1 MLNRSTRSLWS
12 RFLGRKARS
21 AAPAKQRRRSF
32 FEPLEGRQLL
42 ASFTWL
48 GTASTDWAN
57 QANWDIGDASPGDD
71 GVPGAADSALIND
84 VANDPL
90 LDSARSLGALS
101 GAGIINLGANTL
113 TVGALNTSTAFNGT
127 MSGTGGLTKSG
138 TGTLTLGGANSYSG
152 TTTVDNGTL
161 TFAVDQTLAG
171 GVAFGA
177 TNGSTTVG
185 TLNLN
190 SANATFGGQLVVR
203 TNTATPNQITVGSGK
218 LLSVGGGMALG
229 YDAGSGSGIRNSNLT
244 VSGLGGMAVTG
255 ADVNISVNQAA
266 TNAGYFSASVFDAT
280 GLGSFSANLTGNF
293 NVGVGTTT
301 TGRGTANLSNTANT
315 IIATAFQVGHSGGNN
330 GNGDANL
337 VFGTGTNVIRA
348 DSFNVGL
355 GKIGGTAKFLSQAAA
370 SPGTLSI
377 SNKAGSGAAN
387 MTLGSHNGTGT
398 AAVFTGTLDVRGH
411 VVTVNAATVTVGN
424 SNANATGIASGV
436 ISFDA
441 GTFAA
446 ATLNLGLKSSTG
458 INVSPN
464 SGVLNINGGAFS
476 VSGTTTIAGHS
487 GGAGAG
493 AVSGTLNLSN
503 GSFTTGSLLAANKSG
518 AATNGPTAN
527 INVSGGALTVNPA
540 GTFNLGINSN
550 AAAAAAVA
558 NLTITGGTVTSNVDI
573 VEGAI
578 TGPTT
583 STITLNGG
591 TLDLA
596 GKSIGAA
603 NPINTLSLQTG
614 TLKNVLQINNGAAIT
629 KTTAGTLNIDGTN
642 GFTGL
647 TTISA
652 GTLGGTGSTGPLTI
666 DVGGTHNPGNSPGL
680 TTVNGNYT
688 ENGTLVIELDSHA
701 GGPGVGYD
709 QVRVIGGGSVTLGA
723 ASILNIVDLA
733 GTFLPTLGQVFKLID
748 NDGGPG
754 DHTGLFSNVANNQIF
769 VIDGQS
775 LQFSYNG
782 GDGNDVVLV
791 ALTGAP
797 QNLYINDEFVAGVV
811 DGDLEAAGTQTAT
824 VGVDA
829 FASFSAAFAAYP
841 NYNGT
846 IIVNGGNYA
855 TANLAAG
862 GGGDVTLR
870 LVQDP
875 INAEPNVSIQN
886 LTGDANDAIIT
897 RFHNVANANLIVE
910 QGSFTGIVS
919 GQGGIEKN
927 TAGTLNL
934 QGNNTYS
941 GVTTINGGVIEGLI
955 GGTVAAPT
963 TPFGTSS
970 LVINGGQAR
979 YTRTNALDAGLVRT
993 TRTGALGGNTVA
1005 IDYDGAGGVTA
1016 VDTQIN
1022 RTPPSNEGSRWVGL
1036 MQVTSPGNYTF
1047 RTRSDDGSRLYINGV
1062 LVVSNDGGH
1071 GQQDRTSIPINLST
1085 GLHTVT
1091 YYFAEGSAGG
1101 GGLARMVYSGP
1112 DTANAFVTT
1121 PTSVF
1126 FQSAPIAQP
1135 NSVTVTAAGGGI
1147 DVTGNV
1153 PGLSLPSLNI
1163 GAAGSTNFAVTAA
1176 SGRRVNFAATNLQAN
1191 GATVNF
1197 SANQF
1202 VGLGIVSDGANTG
1215 LTFNNQGS
1223 GQVILDNTSAAA
1235 NDLSG
1240 TTLRLTNGR
1249 LVNMGSGAG
1258 GATSPLDNAP
1268 LIEIAGGTLTLD
1280 SKLNSYTI
1288 ANPITVTS
1296 SGVIEVVPGN
1306 STIVHSGLTTI
1317 NAAQSLTVRSY
1328 GGTAAVRGALLQMN
1342 GQITGAGD
1350 LIKTNVETAIVEE
1363 PNTSGSGFLRVT
1375 NNANNYSGTT
1385 TVSGGVLITN
1395 VANGL
1400 GATSGDT
1407 LVLNGAQLRIEGT
1420 TTIGAGE
1427 TITIAGSGPG
1437 AGGALRSEATSVIT
1451 DKVLLSAAATIVSN
1465 TASLTLTGGL
1475 DVTNGTVTID
1485 GGGAT
1490 TLPAGTGT
1498 ITASAN
1504 SNGLIKLGSGALTLN
1519 ATSNYTGST
1528 TINAGTISIAADNH
1542 LGTAPGALTNHLILN
1557 GGTLQAR
1564 ASFALNSNRGV
1575 QLNGASNST
1584 IAVTAGN
1591 TLTIGGAANIVNGT
1605 GNLAKTDT
1613 GTLVLSSGNNF
1624 TGYTTVSAGTLR
1636 VQDANSLGGISQ
1648 GTTINSG
1655 AALVFD
1661 GNFTAAA
1668 EPILAV
1674 GAGTGF
1680 GAVTATGNVTLPG
1693 SVGITGDT
1701 TIGHSVSGSTLTL
1714 AGSFGKESPGNLTF
1728 VGAGNVTVAGSIGD
1742 ADYTLTPFTARVY
1755 NVATLPS
1762 ISTAANV
1769 DAMVQGTYAPAA
1781 AATVSV
1787 PGALTFG
1794 SDAIFSTLFGVTL
1807 ADNYVTLFF
1816 STLTVNTAGT
1826 YTVAATGNDDAAA
1839 VWLDA
1844 DGTPGIQ
1851 AADLLQSVGNG
1862 NTVPATKFLNPG
1874 TYTLVYVHRE
1884 NTSGSALTGR
1894 LQGPTNT
1901 SPANAA
1907 LLRVVTPSLT
1917 TTGTNNLVLNGQ
1929 GTVTLSGANT
1939 YSGTTTVNSGTLL
1952 LSGPA
1957 ATLGSGAAGTEVKS
1971 GATLALAGGVVV
1983 ANEAIT
1989 LDGIGA
1995 PTQLGAL
2002 VNVSGNNSIATSSS
2016 LTARAVNLGEVRL
2029 ASIADSLTIDA
2040 DINLESSRLSAD
2052 GAGDIVINGDISG
2065 LGMTVGTP
2073 LAAGVSNVFA
2083 DVPEASGYSLAL
2095 EHNNLPSS
2103 VNGAANFPYTL
2114 NNTTSI
2120 GAFDRI
2126 AYYLELEGGANAPTR
2141 EFVYVSMDA
2150 FTSNINQIGVPA
2162 APTKWA
2168 FQQFVSNMNVF
2179 ASANSGVT
2187 NGTGLA
2193 TGNIEIWPSN
2203 YNGTNSFNVPNAS
2216 SIAGN
2221 AGFDFGD
2228 GGFNTSDG
2236 HGSFQIHNFDLDG
2249 AGPGTVGETLI
2260 AYNQWRNANPGLGIG
2275 TNPAGATS
2283 SYDWTFVNNLSSYSL
2298 LKRMTILVREV
2309 NPSFR
2314 QSDNSLLKQ
2323 GAGTL
2328 TLTGTNTYTGTTSVN
2343 AGVLAVN
2350 NGVGTG
2356 AILDTAGPVNVA
2368 LGATLQLLAS
2378 ETVSSYV
2385 GTGDGV
2391 GSNDSLLA
2399 LGANTLTTV
2408 GDATIANVSTAAGGG
2423 IVAGGA
2429 IIDGDDDNNVTGP
2442 NVFLQAA
2449 TGIGAGN
2456 TLETSVSAIQL
2467 FNTTSGEIN
2476 VLNSVGGLLTVSD
2489 LRTLGFGARND
2500 GGATTVV
2507 NSSPLTIA
2515 ANSISAGNVTFTA
2528 TDDNDAPALDDDLTI
2543 NGGVTVGSTTANVF
2557 LNAGDDAII
2566 NGNVSA
2572 ALQVTIGVDVGDAEL
2587 PAGTDA
2593 TTGGVLTIANAAV
2606 ITTPL
2611 AGVGGGT
2618 YLNGNDD
2625 HDTFNLAPQSTTE
2638 FFINGNL
2645 PVGTSPGDTLN
2656 LDIATAVNP
2665 LLTLGGIGAG
2675 TWTFGVPL
2683 RQVVYTSI
2691 EDVNANAPYHL
2702 ALDANN
2708 TPFGNTGVDDHLT
2721 LSRSGTDFVLSRTGD
2736 AIAPDDND
2744 VGIVFQGD
2752 FATILS
2758 FTYLGSNDR
2767 DFLTINDLGGL
2778 VNFSGLAPGAGD
2790 NTNLAGQA
2798 EFFFD
2803 GGGNNDTLIFALTG
2817 PSASQTYA
2825 FGTNSGSTPSNTGE
2839 VLSSSNAVDLQTYF
2853 ANVELVQRTGA
2864 GATPGALTVLG
2875 SDVADALSIA
2885 ANLADT
2891 RVSMGVGYTPFDFS
2905 GDNFTSLNV
2914 NALAGADSL
2923 NLVSLGSGQTND
2935 PAINLHGQ
2943 GLFADDGAVDT
2954 LRVQSTSGNTGVVT
2968 LRGGLGGDLFQLFD
2982 AAPTVD
2988 FIAGPV
2994 VVDGSGGDMTFAV
3007 DRLEINDSGDL
3018 TGDTVALN
3026 ALNGT
3031 DPDYVLTGLNAS
3043 GVTFRNIDNLDY
3055 TGTSDA
3061 DNINSQLT
3069 PTTTPHDLD
3078 AVILRGN
3085 GGNDQFRVFTSDQI
3099 GGTSPLPSGLASGV
3113 TSVSLFGDAGLDTF
3127 GETPAGL
3134 VGTGAMNV
3142 GLVVAPTT
3150 QLIRPSTTTAI
3161 TINGGIPTN
3170 PLPAPVGDIIGD
3182 TLNLDITSIP
3192 NTAPVV
3198 VAAGSSGVLNS
3209 AGQPVAWS
3217 EIEDLNLV
3225 DQGKLTNVQVG
3236 DLFARTTAANDLI
3249 QFSRNNTVA
3258 QPHRVR
3264 LRINST
3270 FGDYNVSNKTIVYAG
3285 DGADYV
3291 TQANLTVSAEF
3302 YGEGGNDLL
3311 YGATNNDWL
3320 VGGLDNDSVN
3330 GGNGDNVLWGDNA
3343 PASTDVVPPQDSP
3356 IGGNDTLSG
3365 GTGNDVIYG
3374 GGGNDRLGGFDSND
3388 YLHGGFGD
3396 DIADG
3401 GFGDDRVYGGAGN
3414 DQLAGYLGND
3424 LLVGE
3429 AGNDILNGGSGN
3441 DVLIGGTGEDNMS
3454 GEFGNDLLITG
3465 SVANEHST
3473 WTSVASVGPFSA
3485 ATYSSGTDNDAAL
3498 LALLN
3503 IWGTSNLRTGLATI
3517 THDGVD
3523 DDVYGK
3529 LGDDDFCWEAADVAD
3544 QGPTALSPPD
3554 FQVPGNGTDE
3564 RFGPTM

>member
-1 MLNRSTRSLWS
+1 M
-12 RFLGRKARS
+12 
-21 AAPAKQRRRSF
+21 
-32 FEPLEGRQLL
+32 L

-90 LDSARSLGALS
+90 LDSARSLGALT
-101 GAGIINLGANTL
+101 GTGIIDLGANTL

-127 MSGTGGLTKSG
+127 ISGTGGITKVGTNVFTLGGAAANTYSGLTTVSGGRLNLAKTSGNAIGGDLTITSALVSMTGSHQIADTSNVVMSGSGSVFNGTGINSGHVAGYTETLGSVTVTGGTFQTGPSANLTVTGAGSFTGGVGNTIFLGNSGARISFGTLNLTGMTATAGGTVSTANSFTMYGANSSTQGTVTVGAGGLNLNGSFFNLRQGGAGNLGSRLVLNGDVTTSGTAPSSIIVDSAGGTNGSRDILLSNIAGAFTRTVTVGAGGADLSINVPITNGSATTASLTKAGLG
-138 TGTLTLGGANSYSG
+138 TLNLGAASSYNGTTTVSTGILRINVADALPTATALTLGNVANLNTATFDLNGFNQTLGGLSSVGTMPITVTNTGAMATLTVNNAAGNTTYAGAITGALNLAKTSAGQLTLTGATANTYTGTTTVSAGTLTLSRAALAIPGDLDISNAGKVTITTNNQIADTSAVTMSGAGS
-152 TTTVDNGTL
+152 VFNGT
-161 TFAVDQTLAG
+161 A
-171 GVAFGA
+171 
-177 TNGSTTVG
+177 
-185 TLNLN
+185 
-190 SANATFGGQLVVR
+190 
-203 TNTATPNQITVGSGK
+203 P
-218 LLSVGGGMALG
+218 
-229 YDAGSGSGIRNSNLT
+229 
-244 VSGLGGMAVTG
+244 
-255 ADVNISVNQAA
+255 
-266 TNAGYFSASVFDAT
+266 
-280 GLGSFSANLTGNF
+280 
-293 NVGVGTTT
+293 NVGVGTVTDTIGSLNVTGGTFNAGLGAWTITGAGSFTGGAGNTIYVGNSGSNVSFGSLSLTAMNATAGGTVGTSNSFTVYGNSTFVRTSLTVGAGGLLLDGSTLNLRRGGASALGSRLILNGNVTTVGLAASSIAEDTAGGTTGLIGIELSSTAAPATRTFTLGQNLSIGVPIVNGQAAPGSIIQAGPAALTLSAANTYTGTTAVDNGQLTIATGGNLAGTSGITVGSVGNTAVLLVTSAASLSLGAGNVSLGNGGTGTLQQTT
-301 TGRGTANLSNTANT
+301 TSGIATIGGGILDSGVSALNIDTGSLVVTNGLSVDSLRVGVATTAGAAATGTLTVNGGAVVAGSNGAEMYIGRRTIASSTATTSSGTVDFSNAASVSLLASNLLLGQYVPTAQGNVTGDNTRGSLLLSTSGINTIAANT
-315 IIATAFQVGHSGGNN
+315 ITVGVSTDAGPGNAANLGTEAAN
-330 GNGDANL
+330 GNRIVLGNALN
-337 VFGTGTNVIRA
+337 NINA
-348 DSFNVGL
+348 D
-355 GKIGGTAKFLSQAAA
+355 
-370 SPGTLSI
+370 TLSV
-377 SNKAGSGAAN
+377 GS
-387 MTLGSHNGTGT
+387 
-398 AAVFTGTLDVRGH
+398 
-411 VVTVNAATVTVGN
+411 
-424 SNANATGIASGV
+424 
-436 ISFDA
+436 
-441 GTFAA
+441 
-446 ATLNLGLKSSTG
+446 LKSSGLIRFAG
-458 INVSPN
+458 I
-464 SGVLNINGGAFS
+464 G
-476 VSGTTTIAGHS
+476 
-487 GGAGAG
+487 
-493 AVSGTLNLSN
+493 GTLNLA
-503 GSFTTGSLLAANKSG
+503 GSTGATTSLLVGNNLAQNTGIVTSG
-518 AATNGPTAN
+518 VVN
-527 INVSGGALTVNPA
+527 LTG
-540 GTFNLGINSN
+540 GTFN
-550 AAAAAAVA
+550 
-558 NLTITGGTVTSNVDI
+558 GTLSNVILGRHGGGNGSGSGSLTMDAGL
-573 VEGAI
+573 VTATSI
-578 TGPTT
+578 TLGTPHALAATASATPANT
-583 STITLNGG
+583 SGTITLNGG
-591 TLDLA
+591 TLSVA
-596 GKSIGAA
+596 GTIQNSVGTRTTSGTA
-603 NPINTLSLQTG
+603 NINLFGG
-614 TLKNVLQINNGAAIT
+614 TLQFV
-629 KTTAGTLNIDGTN
+629 TLNRVA
-642 GFTGL
+642 
-647 TTISA
+647 SA
-652 GTLGGTGSTGPLTI
+652 PF
-666 DVGGTHNPGNSPGL
+666 NFNFNSGR
-680 TTVNGNYT
+680 
-688 ENGTLVIELDSHA
+688 I
-701 GGPGVGYD
+701 
-709 QVRVIGGGSVTLGA
+709 Q
-723 ASILNIVDLA
+723 
-733 GTFLPTLGQVFKLID
+733 
-748 NDGGPG
+748 
-754 DHTGLFSNVANNQIF
+754 NVA
-769 VIDGQS
+769 G
-775 LQFSYNG
+775 
-782 GDGNDVVLV
+782 
-791 ALTGAP
+791 
-797 QNLYINDEFVAGVV
+797 
-811 DGDLEAAGTQTAT
+811 
-824 VGVDA
+824 
-829 FASFSAAFAAYP
+829 
-841 NYNGT
+841 
-846 IIVNGGNYA
+846 
-855 TANLAAG
+855 
-862 GGGDVTLR
+862 
-870 LVQDP
+870 
-875 INAEPNVSIQN
+875 QN
-886 LTGDANDAIIT
+886 LTDNNVTINLLTAATHTFEIDGGQVGTIT
-897 RFHNVANANLIVE
+897 STATIAGVGAL
-910 QGSFTGIVS
+910 T
-919 GQGGIEKN
+919 K
-927 TAGTLNL
+927 AGT
-934 QGNNTYS
+934 
-941 GVTTINGGVIEGLI
+941 
-955 GGTVAAPT
+955 
-963 TPFGTSS
+963 
-970 LVINGGQAR
+970 
-979 YTRTNALDAGLVRT
+979 
-993 TRTGALGGNTVA
+993 
-1005 IDYDGAGGVTA
+1005 
-1016 VDTQIN
+1016 
-1022 RTPPSNEGSRWVGL
+1022 
-1036 MQVTSPGNYTF
+1036 
-1047 RTRSDDGSRLYINGV
+1047 
-1062 LVVSNDGGH
+1062 
-1071 GQQDRTSIPINLST
+1071 
-1085 GLHTVT
+1085 
-1091 YYFAEGSAGG
+1091 
-1101 GGLARMVYSGP
+1101 
-1112 DTANAFVTT
+1112 
-1121 PTSVF
+1121 
-1126 FQSAPIAQP
+1126 
-1135 NSVTVTAAGGGI
+1135 
-1147 DVTGNV
+1147 
-1153 PGLSLPSLNI
+1153 
-1163 GAAGSTNFAVTAA
+1163 
-1176 SGRRVNFAATNLQAN
+1176 
-1191 GATVNF
+1191 
-1197 SANQF
+1197 
-1202 VGLGIVSDGANTG
+1202 
-1215 LTFNNQGS
+1215 
-1223 GQVILDNTSAAA
+1223 
-1235 NDLSG
+1235 
-1240 TTLRLTNGR
+1240 
-1249 LVNMGSGAG
+1249 
-1258 GATSPLDNAP
+1258 
-1268 LIEIAGGTLTLD
+1268 GTLTL
-1280 SKLNSYTI
+1280 
-1288 ANPITVTS
+1288 
-1296 SGVIEVVPGN
+1296 
-1306 STIVHSGLTTI
+1306 SGL
-1317 NAAQSLTVRSY
+1317 
-1328 GGTAAVRGALLQMN
+1328 
-1342 GQITGAGD
+1342 
-1350 LIKTNVETAIVEE
+1350 
-1363 PNTSGSGFLRVT
+1363 
-1375 NNANNYSGTT
+1375 
-1385 TVSGGVLITN
+1385 
-1395 VANGL
+1395 
-1400 GATSGDT
+1400 
-1407 LVLNGAQLRIEGT
+1407 
-1420 TTIGAGE
+1420 
-1427 TITIAGSGPG
+1427 
-1437 AGGALRSEATSVIT
+1437 
-1451 DKVLLSAAATIVSN
+1451 
-1465 TASLTLTGGL
+1465 
-1475 DVTNGTVTID
+1475 
-1485 GGGAT
+1485 
-1490 TLPAGTGT
+1490 
-1498 ITASAN
+1498 
-1504 SNGLIKLGSGALTLN
+1504 
-1519 ATSNYTGST
+1519 
-1528 TINAGTISIAADNH
+1528 
-1542 LGTAPGALTNHLILN
+1542 
-1557 GGTLQAR
+1557 
-1564 ASFALNSNRGV
+1564 
-1575 QLNGASNST
+1575 
-1584 IAVTAGN
+1584 
-1591 TLTIGGAANIVNGT
+1591 
-1605 GNLAKTDT
+1605 
-1613 GTLVLSSGNNF
+1613 
-1624 TGYTTVSAGTLR
+1624 
-1636 VQDANSLGGISQ
+1636 
-1648 GTTINSG
+1648 
-1655 AALVFD
+1655 
-1661 GNFTAAA
+1661 
-1668 EPILAV
+1668 
-1674 GAGTGF
+1674 
-1680 GAVTATGNVTLPG
+1680 
-1693 SVGITGDT
+1693 
-1701 TIGHSVSGSTLTL
+1701 
-1714 AGSFGKESPGNLTF
+1714 
-1728 VGAGNVTVAGSIGD
+1728 
-1742 ADYTLTPFTARVY
+1742 
-1755 NVATLPS
+1755 
-1762 ISTAANV
+1762 
-1769 DAMVQGTYAPAA
+1769 
-1781 AATVSV
+1781 
-1787 PGALTFG
+1787 
-1794 SDAIFSTLFGVTL
+1794 
-1807 ADNYVTLFF
+1807 
-1816 STLTVNTAGT
+1816 
-1826 YTVAATGNDDAAA
+1826 
-1839 VWLDA
+1839 
-1844 DGTPGIQ
+1844 
-1851 AADLLQSVGNG
+1851 
-1862 NTVPATKFLNPG
+1862 
-1874 TYTLVYVHRE
+1874 
-1884 NTSGSALTGR
+1884 
-1894 LQGPTNT
+1894 
-1901 SPANAA
+1901 
-1907 LLRVVTPSLT
+1907 
-1917 TTGTNNLVLNGQ
+1917 
-1929 GTVTLSGANT
+1929 
-1939 YSGTTTVNSGTLL
+1939 
-1952 LSGPA
+1952 
-1957 ATLGSGAAGTEVKS
+1957 
-1971 GATLALAGGVVV
+1971 
-1983 ANEAIT
+1983 
-1989 LDGIGA
+1989 
-1995 PTQLGAL
+1995 
-2002 VNVSGNNSIATSSS
+2002 
-2016 LTARAVNLGEVRL
+2016 
-2029 ASIADSLTIDA
+2029 
-2040 DINLESSRLSAD
+2040 
-2052 GAGDIVINGDISG
+2052 
-2065 LGMTVGTP
+2065 
-2073 LAAGVSNVFA
+2073 
-2083 DVPEASGYSLAL
+2083 
-2095 EHNNLPSS
+2095 
-2103 VNGAANFPYTL
+2103 
-2114 NNTTSI
+2114 
-2120 GAFDRI
+2120 
-2126 AYYLELEGGANAPTR
+2126 
-2141 EFVYVSMDA
+2141 
-2150 FTSNINQIGVPA
+2150 
-2162 APTKWA
+2162 
-2168 FQQFVSNMNVF
+2168 
-2179 ASANSGVT
+2179 
-2187 NGTGLA
+2187 
-2193 TGNIEIWPSN
+2193 
-2203 YNGTNSFNVPNAS
+2203 
-2216 SIAGN
+2216 
-2221 AGFDFGD
+2221 
-2228 GGFNTSDG
+2228 
-2236 HGSFQIHNFDLDG
+2236 
-2249 AGPGTVGETLI
+2249 
-2260 AYNQWRNANPGLGIG
+2260 
-2275 TNPAGATS
+2275 
-2283 SYDWTFVNNLSSYSL
+2283 
-2298 LKRMTILVREV
+2298 
-2309 NPSFR
+2309 
-2314 QSDNSLLKQ
+2314 
-2323 GAGTL
+2323 
-2328 TLTGTNTYTGTTSVN
+2328 NTYTGATNVN

-2368 LGATLQLLAS
+2368 LGATLQLLAN

-2385 GTGDGV
+2385 GAGDPGV
-2391 GSNDSLLA
+2391 GTNDSLLA

-2429 IIDGDDDNNVTGP
+2429 IIDGDDDVNITGP
-2442 NVFLQAA
+2442 NVFLRAA
-2449 TGIGAGN
+2449 TGIGAGS

-2515 ANSISAGNVTFTA
+2515 ANSISVGNVTFTA
-2528 TDDNDAPALDDDLTI
+2528 TDDNDAPLLDDDLTI

-2557 LNAGDDAII
+2557 LNAGDDALI

-2638 FFINGNL
+2638 FFMNGNL

-2656 LDIATAVNP
+2656 LDISAAVNP

-2675 TWTFGVPL
+2675 TWTFGAPL

-2691 EDVNANAPYHL
+2691 EDVNANAAYHL

-2708 TPFGNTGVDDHLT
+2708 TPFGNTNVDDHLT
-2721 LSRSGTDFVLSRTGD
+2721 LSRSGADFVLSRTGD

-3069 PTTTPHDLD
+3069 PTTTPHDLE

-3356 IGGNDTLSG
+3356 VGGNDTLSG

-3485 ATYSSGTDNDAAL
+3485 ATYSNATDNDAAL